1 MRQQNP
7 KITTQNGHVKNTTH
21 KKKKK
26 HKETKIT
33 KINNK
38 NEKSFKEKLILYNSS
53 SKILNMFKMVKEISR
68 TRII

>member
-1 MRQQNP
+1 MDIS
-7 KITTQNGHVKNTTH
+7 KILHTRR
-21 KKKKK
+21 KKK